1 MNTLKVFVVANP
13 ATYNEWAILKGTKY
27 FGALDFDWEF
37 TSEVDEANVF
47 IWDGVKNIVSQN
59 MFSKVEKKISSEGHI
74 LLWVRLLDFFEKF
87 KSSVLIDLD
96 QTRYVEV
103 NESQL
108 CPETM
113 IWALN
118 ECKKKLTHVR

>member
-1 MNTLKVFVVANP
+1 MNILKVFVVANP
-13 ATYNEWAILKGTKY
+13 GTHNEWAILKGTKY
-27 FGALDFDWEF
+27 LGAFDFKWEF
-37 TSEVDEANVF
+37 TSEINEAHVF
-47 IWDGVKNIVSQN
+47 IWDGVKNIASQN
-59 MFSKVEKKISSEGHI
+59 VFTPIEKKISSEGHV
-74 LLWVRLLDFFEKF
+74 LLWIRLLDFFENF
-87 KSSVLIDLD
+87 KSLSLIDLD

>member
-113 IWALN
+113 IW
-118 ECKKKLTHVR
+118 